1 MKSKKS
7 QTKVNRDAMVL
18 SSMEDESIYILKQ
31 ISEKVQNVSSVQWD
45 KQLKYYEDESG
56 FLQILVT
63 FENDVV
69 VTIRW
74 SKYTIGSSK
83 FLWELAIDDR
93 SKVLKEKYPEPIG
106 YVNVSGIMEQ
116 LVGISKQ

>member
-1 MKSKKS
+1 MI
-7 QTKVNRDAMVL
+7 NRNGML
-18 SSMEDESIYILKQ
+18 LETIEDESIYILKQ
-31 ISEKVQNVSSVQWD
+31 ISKKVQNVSSVQWN

-56 FLQILVT
+56 FLQIVIT

-74 SKYTIGSSK
+74 SKYTIGGSK
-83 FLWELAIDDR
+83 FLWELEVNDR
-93 SKVLKEKYPEPIG
+93 SKVLKEKYPKPIG
-106 YVNVSGIMEQ
+106 YVNVSGIMEH

>member
-1 MKSKKS
+1 MKPKKS

-31 ISEKVQNVSSVQWD
+31 ISEKVQNVSSVQWN
-45 KQLKYYEDESG
+45 KQFKYYEDESG
-56 FLQILVT
+56 FLQILIT

-83 FLWELAIDDR
+83 FLWELDVDDR
-93 SKVLKEKYPEPIG
+93 SKVLKEKHPEPIG